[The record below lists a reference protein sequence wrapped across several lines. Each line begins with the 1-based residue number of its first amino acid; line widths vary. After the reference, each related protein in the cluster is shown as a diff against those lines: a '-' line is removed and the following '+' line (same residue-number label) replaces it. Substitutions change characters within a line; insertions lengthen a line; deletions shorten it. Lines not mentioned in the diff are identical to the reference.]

1 MDLLEEHQKKTR
13 ETILTGVIWLLT
25 SVLGVLAAL
34 AGRSVILVTYGR
46 FFPGTIQEASSNP
59 LSILNILVTLPLAF
73 LAIAII
79 IGGFEYHLGGRRK
92 AGTNE
97 SNLMFARTLAVEI
110 GFLLLA
116 FFL

>member
-1 MDLLEEHQKKTR
+1 MDLLEEHQQKTE
-13 ETILTGVIWLLT
+13 ETIITAVIWLLT
-25 SVLGVLAAL
+25 SILGVLAAL
-34 AGRSVILVTYGR
+34 AGRSILLVTYGR
-46 FFPGTIQEASSNP
+46 FFPERVQEATSNP
-59 LSILNILVTLPLAF
+59 LSILNILITFPLAF

-92 AGTNE
+92 AGTYE